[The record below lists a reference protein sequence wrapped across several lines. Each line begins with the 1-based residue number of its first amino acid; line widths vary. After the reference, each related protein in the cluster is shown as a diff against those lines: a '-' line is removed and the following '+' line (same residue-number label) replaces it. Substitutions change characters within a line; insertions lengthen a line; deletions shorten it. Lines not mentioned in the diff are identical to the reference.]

1 MGASAIAKLGLKV
14 YMEVRM
20 EPTVNLGAEM
30 SAKIGMGAM
39 VKVIDANYG
48 KGGGKESS

>member
-1 MGASAIAKLGLKV
+1 MGASAIAKLGLEV
-14 YMEVRM
+14 YMM
-20 EPTVNLGAEM
+20 EPTVYLGAEM